1 MITRF
6 IQATG
11 AVVVVVAC
19 LSAPVA
25 LLAIGNQ
32 FRIAARMADSTPGA
46 DLADASAGDGIAT
59 IQIAAVA
66 DRDGQW

>member
-32 FRIAARMADSTPGA
+32 FRIAARMADPTPGA
-46 DLADASAGDGIAT
+46 DLADAAVGDGIAT
-59 IQIAAVA
+59 IQIATVA
-66 DRDGQW
+66 DQAGRW